1 MHGRGVLLRN
11 AAIIRDALPSV
22 FRLEPFGILF
32 LVILGVAL
40 RFRQYLFNRSFW
52 FDEASLA
59 LNVVDRDLT
68 TLLTER
74 LAYLQTAP
82 PGFLVAARAMV
93 VALGPFDW
101 ALRLVPFIAGVSVVA
116 LAVILARRELASTI
130 ARLTFVGLVAL
141 SPVLIFYSSE
151 FKPYSSD
158 ALAALAILVVVSC
171 RSTPYGTWLLA
182 STGFVALASSLPA
195 IFVAAPSGLL
205 LLYEAVRSRQYKQVL
220 LVGVTWLVAAALH
233 GAYTWQAG
241 ADRKFMVDWWVR
253 YGGFPHSPPDSVADL
268 LWYPEAL
275 LRFIYMAFKT
285 PSFAGPESNE
295 ALSDPAG
302 LGLAIA
308 FAVSLALAFIWRRS
322 TGLLAAAAI
331 LLTLIASAFEI
342 YPFSTRV
349 VLFLVPLAFFI
360 IAAAIDVV
368 DFKLGWIT
376 SSCCALLLLFAMV
389 PISLM
394 VLVEPKAPFATK
406 FKEALH
412 FVAENSISGDALAIE
427 PWSGRVFEFYSRF
440 HAPRLPTFIA
450 NAARS
455 MLERAKTEGYHRIW
469 YLESSPV
476 SPNAVHLIE
485 EVGDE
490 TLIVFTWRRNGT
502 RLVVFD
508 FGPQ

>member
-1 MHGRGVLLRN
+1 M
-11 AAIIRDALPSV
+11 

-205 LLYEAVRSRQYKQVL
+205 LLYEAVRSRRYKQVL
-220 LVGVTWLVAAALH
+220 LVGVAWLVAAALH

-241 ADRKFMVDWWVR
+241 ADRKFMVDWWVSR
-253 YGGFPHSPPDSVADL
+253 GGFPHSPPDSVADL

-285 PSFAGPESNE
+285 PSFAGPESLTKRSLTLR
-295 ALSDPAG
+295 AWDWQSHLRYRSRWLSYGA
-302 LGLAIA
+302 AQR
-308 FAVSLALAFIWRRS
+308 VSLQPP
-322 TGLLAAAAI
+322 
-331 LLTLIASAFEI
+331 
-342 YPFSTRV
+342 PFS
-349 VLFLVPLAFFI
+349 
-360 IAAAIDVV
+360 
-368 DFKLGWIT
+368 
-376 SSCCALLLLFAMV
+376 
-389 PISLM
+389 
-394 VLVEPKAPFATK
+394 
-406 FKEALH
+406 
-412 FVAENSISGDALAIE
+412 
-427 PWSGRVFEFYSRF
+427 
-440 HAPRLPTFIA
+440 
-450 NAARS
+450 
-455 MLERAKTEGYHRIW
+455 
-469 YLESSPV
+469 
-476 SPNAVHLIE
+476 
-485 EVGDE
+485 
-490 TLIVFTWRRNGT
+490 
-502 RLVVFD
+502 
-508 FGPQ
+508 